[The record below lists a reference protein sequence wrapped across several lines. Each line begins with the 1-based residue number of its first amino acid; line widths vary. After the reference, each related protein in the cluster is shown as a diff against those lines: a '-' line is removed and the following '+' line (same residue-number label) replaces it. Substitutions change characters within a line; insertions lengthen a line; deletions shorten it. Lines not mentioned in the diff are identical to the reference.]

1 MREVKYT
8 TRFQREKSGRHSKK
22 LDALLMEAV
31 NLLAADTPL
40 PRRNFDHPLSGE
52 WSDHRDCHLS
62 RISFSSTASRM
73 TTASN
78 SCALARIAR
87 LACEHGGGKFL
98 RPIFKRKDESA
109 LWWKS
114 ERAVVNENRGSGGRS
129 RKFSIRRSGGRVRGS
144 RRSASATAPRRSG
157 APRDA
162 GACDSAERNRA

>member
-8 TRFQREKSGRHSKK
+8 TRFKRDYQREKSGRHGKK

-52 WSDHRDCHLS
+52 WSDHRDCTS
-62 RISFSSTASRM
+62 DRILFSSTASRM

-78 SCALARIAR
+78 SCALARIVG

-98 RPIFKRKDESA
+98 RAHFQTKR
-109 LWWKS
+109 
-114 ERAVVNENRGSGGRS
+114 
-129 RKFSIRRSGGRVRGS
+129 
-144 RRSASATAPRRSG
+144 
-157 APRDA
+157 
-162 GACDSAERNRA
+162 